1 MKKNY
6 FLTMLSLVFCFVINA
21 QTTVSYTQQTSSYD
35 ATFTDGTAGVFNNI
49 DTEIGMY
56 ANAGAKQVAA
66 WKNFTDDAGNTTTM
80 KVGDI
85 FKISLSAY
93 QAYGQI
99 GVSLLSSPSAT
110 SAWTDRINN
119 YAVQVNL
126 NGNSGAYDP
135 WKIISNGGAVNAST
149 IYGSSSGTINEFVF
163 TFTLMSPTSMEV
175 IIGRT
180 NNTPTSFTQTVTIN
194 NSDISGF
201 SIYLTD
207 DWDSD
212 SNENIYWKQTTEY
225 VYANVWDGSI
235 DNDWATV
242 ANWSS
247 NSVPT
252 GSSNVRIPG
261 TGITNYPTASAA
273 VTIDNGYIESGATL
287 IAQDAFT
294 GTITYERNLGTT
306 NWYMVSSPVTGQG
319 IVDFYTTESPALG
332 SGTGNAQNVAIAPY
346 DNSQAL
352 AADRWNYYTEGQVDG
367 ADGDDTTDTF
377 TSGTGYTVKLGESSD
392 IAFTGTMPVDNF
404 TTLSLTDNSLGSGN
418 AFNLMGNPY
427 PSYIASDETANA
439 TNNILAINT
448 SLLTEE
454 TIWIWD
460 QSLSG
465 GTGAYTQ
472 YNNTSG
478 LHIAPGQAFFV
489 SANGASSTFAINEN
503 MQSHQGTDNFQR
515 TETTRPEINLVMT
528 DGSITRDADIFYID
542 GTTTGFD
549 NGYDSSIFGGVSHSF
564 AVFTETIANGNG
576 KRLGIQSLP
585 NSDLESMV
593 IPVGVIADAVEI
605 TFSAVALNLP
615 TGIKVFLEDRTTNT
629 FTHLDEAN
637 SEYKI
642 TLSEA
647 LNGIGRFYL
656 HTKASVLALND
667 VTLENV
673 SIYKTNNST
682 LRVVGLSQGKTNVK
696 LFNILGKQVLNTSFK
711 SNGVSEISLPKLATG
726 VYIVQLENKAGKLN
740 KKIVLE

>member
-1 MKKNY
+1 M
-6 FLTMLSLVFCFVINA
+6 
-21 QTTVSYTQQTSSYD
+21 
-35 ATFTDGTAGVFNNI
+35 NI
-49 DTEIGMY
+49 
-56 ANAGAKQVAA
+56 
-66 WKNFTDDAGNTTTM
+66 
-80 KVGDI
+80 
-85 FKISLSAY
+85 S
-93 QAYGQI
+93 
-99 GVSLLSSPSAT
+99 
-110 SAWTDRINN
+110 INN
-119 YAVQVNL
+119 GAEVFDITL
-126 NGNSGAYDP
+126 N
-135 WKIISNGGAVNAST
+135 
-149 IYGSSSGTINEFVF
+149 
-163 TFTLMSPTSMEV
+163 
-175 IIGRT
+175 
-180 NNTPTSFTQTVTIN
+180 
-194 NSDISGF
+194 
-201 SIYLTD
+201 
-207 DWDSD
+207 
-212 SNENIYWKQTTEY
+212 NENITGYSVYIMDDWNGSANNNIFWKPTTEY

-235 DNDWATV
+235 NNDWATV

-306 NWYMVSSPVTGQG
+306 NWYMVSSPVIGETIQDLISNHTFATGTDPNIG
-319 IVDFYTTESPALG
+319 
-332 SGTGNAQNVAIAPY
+332 IAPY
-346 DNSQAL
+346 INDGTAWSYQTTASTGTLNSGQGYSVRL
-352 AADRWNYYTEGQVDG
+352 ATAGNI
-367 ADGDDTTDTF
+367 
-377 TSGTGYTVKLGESSD
+377 S
-392 IAFTGTMPVDNF
+392 FTGAMPVADIGVAI
-404 TTLSLTDNSLGSGN
+404 TTNTNG
-418 AFNLMGNPY
+418 FNLIGNPY
-427 PSYIASDETANA
+427 PSYIPANTPA
-439 TNNILAINT
+439 DGTNNILTINT
-448 SLLTEE
+448 ASLTED
-454 TIWIWD
+454 TLWLWNQATDSYD
-460 QSLSG
+460 QVNHAVSKF
-465 GTGAYTQ
+465 
-472 YNNTSG
+472 
-478 LHIAPGQAFFV
+478 IAPAQGFFV
-489 SANGASSTFAINEN
+489 SSNGSNTFNFTEA